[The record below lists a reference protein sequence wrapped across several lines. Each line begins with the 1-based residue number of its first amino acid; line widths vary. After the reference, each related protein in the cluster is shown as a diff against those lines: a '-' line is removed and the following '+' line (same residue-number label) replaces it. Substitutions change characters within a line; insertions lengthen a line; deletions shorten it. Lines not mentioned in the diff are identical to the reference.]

1 MPTYAVLSEE
11 ELDKWREELHLLLF
25 DLKDDISYS
34 SLAYFILEV
43 FEYMQ
48 INAFYELNKSISDD
62 GLFKDIKI
70 SYKSLKSLFK
80 DEKEFYILNKFKE
93 IADNLRHNGYSKS
106 LLKIFIKDILLNNR
120 ETCQNVL
127 SVSLNGLSDI
137 ISFLCSND
145 LLIVYN
151 EIYDKDNQVSYCKKV
166 IYDFCSKNTV
176 TIGDIFSHVKS
187 VTGFSNRF
195 ISDIVVDSLSN
206 LNVPINYK

>member
-127 SVSLNGLSDI
+127 SVSLNGLPDI

-166 IYDFCSKNTV
+166 IYDFCSENTV
-176 TIGDIFSHVKS
+176 TVGDIFSHVKS

-195 ISDIVVDSLSN
+195 ISDIVVDALSN
-206 LNVPINYK
+206 LNVPIN